1 MVTADPRVTQCPVG
15 TIELTSLAGLALTG
29 FAAIDALQ
37 DEMRPVFRNTEADG
51 YWMFTDYAAIL
62 EGLQHPEWWSSSVIV
77 PTDPNPP
84 YQWIPVMVDP
94 PQHAKWRQVLA
105 EYFSPGRVKG
115 LRDEHRRLAADL
127 VERIAAE
134 GSCDFV
140 KQVARVFPSHIFLNI
155 MGMPVERLD
164 EFLEWEDK
172 MLHQTGVGDEVMA
185 IRLEGMQQVVAY
197 FQTLIDQRRA
207 ERDPE
212 AQDIVSAAIGWT
224 IDGEPVSDGDLL
236 NCLLLLFMAGLDT
249 VASQLSYA
257 MLHLATHPQDRARLV
272 AEPDIIPH
280 AVEELLRAYPI
291 VQTARKA
298 TQDMD
303 FHGCPVKAGDMASF
317 PLAAAG
323 RDEQM
328 FDDARRVDLDR
339 GVTRHISFG
348 AGPHRCLGSHL
359 ARQEMAV
366 MLEEWHRRIPEY
378 RVTEEPVEHA
388 GQVFGLDSLQ
398 LRWKD

>member
-1 MVTADPRVTQCPVG
+1 MTAEQQVGQCPVD
-15 TIELTSLAGLALTG
+15 TFELAALAGPALTG
-29 FAAIDALQ
+29 FSSIDSRQ
-37 DEMRPVFRNTEADG
+37 DHMRPVFRNTEGEAG

-62 EGLQHPEWWSSSVIV
+62 EGLQHPEMWSSSVIV
-77 PTDPNPP
+77 PTDPDPP

-115 LRDEHRRLAADL
+115 LRDEHRRLAVEL
-127 VERIAAE
+127 VERISADGACE
-134 GSCDFV
+134 FV
-140 KQVARVFPSHIFLNI
+140 TQAARVFPSHIFLNI
-155 MGMPVERLD
+155 MGMPIERLD
-164 EFLEWEDK
+164 EFLDWEDK
-172 MLHQTGVGDEVMA
+172 MLHQSGTGDEAMA
-185 IRLEGMQQVVAY
+185 IRLEGMTQVVGY

-207 ERDPE
+207 DPDPG
-212 AQDIVSAAIGWT
+212 AHDIVSAALGWT

-257 MLHLATHPQDRARLV
+257 MLHLATHPDDRARIV
-272 AEPDIIPH
+272 AEPELVPQAI
-280 AVEELLRAYPI
+280 EELLRVYPI

-298 TQDMD
+298 TRDME

-323 RDEQM
+323 RDETV
-328 FDDARRVDLDR
+328 FARAREVDLGR
-339 GVTRHISFG
+339 GITRHISFG

-359 ARQEMAV
+359 ARQEMTV
-366 MLEEWHRRIPEY
+366 FLQEWHARIPDY
-378 RVTEEPVEHA
+378 RVAEPPIEHA

-398 LRWKD
+398 LSWNR